1 MNKKIMDILKKLN
14 IPVYYM
20 ETTSKPDK
28 YIIFSF
34 YNEKDTMNYDDTNFS
49 ETHSITFNYWYKNSS
64 DLTMYKEIKKIL
76 KENGF
81 IFNSSKDLKDG
92 SYFGKNMDFFYEELL

>member
-1 MNKKIMDILKKLN
+1 MDILKVLQ

-20 ETTSKPDK
+20 ETTSAPDK

-34 YNEKDTMNYDDTNFS
+34 YNEKDTMNYEDTNFS
-49 ETHSITFNYWYKNSS
+49 ETYSITFNYWYKDGKDSVI
-64 DLTMYKEIKKIL
+64 YKQIKRIL

-81 IFNSSKDLKDG
+81 IFNGAKDLKDG